1 MTDTKPKWS
10 RRKEDRP
17 AEIVEAAMDVFVEHG
32 FAGTKLSEV
41 AKRAGVAKGTLYLYF
56 DTKEDLFRATARQAL
71 AANLDAMEQS
81 SAAFAGSV
89 TEFVPVLLKRAAGR
103 MGDGR
108 IPGIVRMVLGES
120 RAFPDLARIWHDE
133 VVSRVLTLLS
143 GMIANAQARGEIRP
157 GDPNLYAFS
166 VIGPMVLGLLFHE
179 FFGHDSP
186 HAPDLEALVAQHSEA
201 VLRGIVL

>member
-1 MTDTKPKWS
+1 MSDTKPKWN

-71 AANLDAMEQS
+71 AANLDAMEQAS
-81 SAAFAGSV
+81 TAFGGSV
-89 TEFVPVLLKRAAGR
+89 VDFVPVMLKRAAGR

-143 GMIANAQARGEIRP
+143 GMIETAQAEGNIRP
-157 GDPNLYAFS
+157 GDPKLYAFS
-166 VIGPMVLGLLFHE
+166 VIGPMIVGLLFHE
-179 FFGHDSP
+179 FFGQESP
-186 HAPDLEALVAQHSEA
+186 HAPDLEALAIQHSEA
-201 VLRGIVL
+201 VLRGIIM